1 MSSIFEATVRRS
13 GNSLVI
19 TIPKP
24 IANGLGIK
32 NGTLTTVEVRK
43 VDEAE
48 EK

>member
-32 NGTLTTVEVRK
+32 NGNIVTVEIRK
-43 VDEAE
+43 INQED
-48 EK
+48 